1 MNMDTSSPMNEN
13 QLNFNDDVQNHAM
26 EVDGASSQRISHTQ
40 DTHSSTQLNKKSKTK
55 KDTTDHACII
65 IAQKRWEQMSEAHQ
79 KRSNHHQHA
88 QLRKLAKSC
97 KEHRYACQC
106 DKLHTPIDQSTTST
120 PQKEV
125 PRSTP
130 APSITSPRSSSSYV
144 Q

>member
-1 MNMDTSSPMNEN
+1 MDSLLGMNQN
-13 QLNFNDDVQNHAM
+13 QLNFNDDDVQDHIM
-26 EVDGASSQRISHTQ
+26 EVDSTSAQSIKHKQ
-40 DTHSSTQLNKKSKTK
+40 DTHPSNPLNKKSKPK
-55 KDTTDHACII
+55 KDTTNHGCII

-88 QLRKLAKSC
+88 QFSKLAKSC
-97 KEHRYACQC
+97 KEHRYTCQC
-106 DKLHTPIDQSTTST
+106 DKQHTPLDQATVNP

-130 APSITSPRSSSSYV
+130 EPSITSSHTSPCV